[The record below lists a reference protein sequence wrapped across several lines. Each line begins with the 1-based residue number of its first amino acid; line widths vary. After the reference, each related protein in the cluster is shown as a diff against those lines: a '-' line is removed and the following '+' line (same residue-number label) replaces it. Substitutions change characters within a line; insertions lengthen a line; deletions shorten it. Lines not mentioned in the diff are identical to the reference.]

1 MEVFIHEKGTLKENS
16 KSELAIKVEISW
28 ESKGRGGGNSRS
40 ISWKGLLK
48 HR

>member
-1 MEVFIHEKGTLKENS
+1 MEVFIHEKGDFEGKLS
-16 KSELAIKVEISW
+16 GLGMKVEILW
-28 ESKGRGGGNSRS
+28 ESKGCGGGNSRS